1 MKEKSIWDI
10 HLQITRITNET
21 RRMQILRPQNA
32 FLIERRVHDII
43 CKYIDVMK
51 ANGIDTLK
59 DRHRKLPRKM
69 YAGY

>member
-32 FLIERRVHDII
+32 FLIERRVHGII
-43 CKYIDVMK
+43 CKYIDIMK
-51 ANGIDTLK
+51 TNGIDTLK
-59 DRHRKLPRKM
+59 DRHKKLPRKM

>member
-1 MKEKSIWDI
+1 MRTKSIWDI
-10 HLQITRITNET
+10 HLQISRIVKEV

-32 FLIERRVHDII
+32 FDVERRVYKII
-43 CKYIDVMK
+43 CQYIDIMR

-59 DRHRKLPRKM
+59 DRHKQLTRKM